1 MNVARNFILVGSAY
15 LILGVILG
23 MYMGGSGDHSL
34 SILHAHINLLGFTL
48 MAVFGVVYKVFPA
61 MAASGLARLHFWA
74 HTVGSLVLLALLYLL
89 LTGSIGEAAMMPLA
103 PLSEL
108 LVLIGVVLFGYNAWK
123 NLS

>member
-61 MAASGLARLHFWA
+61 MAVSGLARLHFWA

>member
-74 HTVGSLVLLALLYLL
+74 HTVGSLVLMALLYLL

>member
-15 LILGVILG
+15 LILGIIIG

-74 HTVGSLVLLALLYLL
+74 HTVGTLVLLALLYLL

>member
-1 MNVARNFILVGSAY
+1 MAQTGEKPMNVARNFILVGSAY

-61 MAASGLARLHFWA
+61 MAASGLARLQIGRA
-74 HTVGSLVLLALLYLL
+74 HV
-89 LTGSIGEAAMMPLA
+89 
-103 PLSEL
+103 
-108 LVLIGVVLFGYNAWK
+108 
-123 NLS
+123 